1 MRGLPI
7 ALREAPLAL
16 TYSEAAQPLDI
27 FRCVTA
33 PPVRISP
40 RQRYCAKA
48 LTKPQPSRRYA
59 ELVGR
64 FADRER
70 VSINKHAPTLGLAD
84 RFD

>member
-1 MRGLPI
+1 MRGLSI
-7 ALREAPLAL
+7 ALRETAFSLAD
-16 TYSEAAQPLDI
+16 SEAAQPLDI
-27 FRCVTA
+27 FQCVIA
-33 PPVRISP
+33 PPVPISP
-40 RQRYCAKA
+40 RQRQCAKA

-84 RFD
+84 RFI